1 MATATTDNNA
11 ANEQK
16 DVNASAPEKAADK
29 PAGNAAEKGAEQTKP
44 TRNPRKRRLLLLGLL
59 LIVVLGVIGVWA
71 WYEMYG
77 RWSESTDDAYVNGNV
92 VEITPQVTGTVVSIG
107 ADDGD
112 LVREGQVL
120 VQFDPNDAEVAL
132 QSAEANLAK
141 VVRQVRGLYS
151 NVDGMKAQLAAQR
164 AEVQRAQDNYNRRR
178 SLAAGGAISQEELSH
193 AKDDL
198 TTAQNALTNIQQ
210 QLATSSALVDDTQVS
225 SHPDVKSAAAQLRQA
240 YLSNARSTLIAPVTG
255 YVAKRTVQLG
265 QRVQPGTALMA
276 VIPLDQLWI
285 DANFKETQLGQMR
298 IGQPV
303 DIEADLYG
311 GDVKYNG
318 TVDSVGAGTGSAF
331 ALLPAQN
338 ATGNWIKIVQRVPVR
353 IHINADE
360 LAKHPLRIGL
370 STTVDVNLHDQSG
383 PVLAQQP
390 PKQPLFTTN
399 VYAKQ
404 LADADTMIARV
415 IHENSA
421 STSGK
426 TAQR

>member
-1 MATATTDNNA
+1 MATAETT
-11 ANEQK
+11 Q
-16 DVNASAPEKAADK
+16 
-29 PAGNAAEKGAEQTKP
+29 QTP
-44 TRNPRKRRLLLLGLL
+44 QDGSNPRKRKVMLLALA
-59 LIVVLGVIGVWA
+59 LIVILAGVGVWA
-71 WYEMYG
+71 WHELYG
-77 RWSESTDDAYVNGNV
+77 RWNESTDDAYVNGNV

-132 QSAEANLAK
+132 QSAQANLART
-141 VVRQVRGLYS
+141 VRQVRGLYS
-151 NVDGMKAQLAAQR
+151 NVDGMKAQVHAQE
-164 AEVQRAQDNYNRRR
+164 AEVQKAQENYSRRKN
-178 SLAAGGAISQEELSH
+178 LAAGGAISQEELSH
-193 AKDDL
+193 ARDDL
-198 TTAQNALTNIQQ
+198 TSAQNALANARQ
-210 QLATSSALVDDTQVS
+210 QLKTTSALVDDTVVS
-225 SHPDVKSAAAQLRQA
+225 SHPDVQAAAAQLRQA
-240 YLSNARSTLIAPVTG
+240 YLTNARSTLIAPVTG

-285 DANFKETQLGQMR
+285 DANFKETQLRDMR

-303 DIEADLYG
+303 DIETDLYG
-311 GDVKYNG
+311 SDVKYSG
-318 TVDSVGAGTGSAF
+318 TVDSLGAGTGSAF

-353 IHINADE
+353 IHINAEE
-360 LAKHPLRIGL
+360 LTKHPLRVGL
-370 STTVDVNLHDQSG
+370 STQVNVNLHDQSG

-390 PKQPLFTTN
+390 PQKASFSTQ
-399 VYAKQ
+399 VYDRQ
-404 LADADTMIARV
+404 LADADAMISRL

-421 STSGK
+421 ATSN

>member
-1 MATATTDNNA
+1 MATATSENNA

-16 DVNASAPEKAADK
+16 DAQDAKQQDGK
-29 PAGNAAEKGAEQTKP
+29 PGQPQK
-44 TRNPRKRRLLLLGLL
+44 NPRKRKLL
-59 LIVVLGVIGVWA
+59 LIGLAIVVILAGLGVWA
-71 WYEMYG
+71 WYEIWG
-77 RWSESTDDAYVNGNV
+77 QWSESTDDAYVNGNV

-120 VQFDPNDAEVAL
+120 VQFDPNDAEVAQ
-132 QSAEANLAK
+132 QSAEANLGK

-151 NVDGMKAQLAAQR
+151 NVDGLKAQLAAQR

-178 SLAAGGAISQEELSH
+178 NLAAGGAISQEELSH

-198 TTAQNALTNIQQ
+198 TSAQSALANVQQ
-210 QLATSSALVDDTQVS
+210 QLVTSTALVDDTQVS
-225 SHPDVKSAAAQLRQA
+225 SHPDVKAAAAQLRQA
-240 YLSNARSTLIAPVTG
+240 YLSSARSTLIAPVTG

-276 VIPLDQLWI
+276 VIPLNQLWI
-285 DANFKETQLGQMR
+285 DANFKETQLGKMR

-311 GDVKYNG
+311 GDVKYSG

-360 LAKHPLRIGL
+360 LTKNPLRIGL
-370 STTVDVNLHDQSG
+370 STVVDVNLHDQSG

-390 PKQPLFTTN
+390 PKQASYTTD
-399 VYAKQ
+399 VYSTQ
-404 LADADTMIARV
+404 LAEADALITRV

-421 STSGK
+421 SGPSK
-426 TAQR
+426 AAQR